1 MCKGQREDPIQV
13 DDLECERGWD
23 DVEIEV
29 YNQPLQ
35 YRFTQMASGDEA
47 LHQVNPLAAGR
58 TLGMTLLLGGVVVI
72 VGVVKVGLGVV
83 EGFGL

>member
-13 DDLECERGWD
+13 DDLESEREWD

-35 YRFTQMASGDEA
+35 YRFTQITSGNEA
-47 LHQVNPLAAGR
+47 LRQVNPLAAGR
-58 TLGMTLLLGGVVVI
+58 TMGMTLPRRSGGDS
-72 VGVVKVGLGVV
+72 GGGKD
-83 EGFGL
+83 GFGSG

>member
-13 DDLECERGWD
+13 DDLDSESEWD

-35 YRFTQMASGDEA
+35 HRFTQMASGDEA

-58 TLGMTLLLGGVVVI
+58 TLGMTLHPRRGDGNSGG
-72 VGVVKVGLGVV
+72 GKD
-83 EGFGL
+83 GFGSS